1 MVHVL
6 DVFRQFTKFVQY
18 RNRVT
23 LAYIPSM
30 LDELVT
36 RIAPGSFR
44 ERLQNI
50 SLAVYAQVE
59 ALQVRLIN
67 SLRVRFRDI
76 FDDSSLALAA
86 AMLLPGANR
95 FTFLNFDVTEEQLE
109 RSEEHTSELQSLMRI
124 LYAVFCLN

>member
-86 AMLLPGANR
+86 AMLRTGANR
-95 FTFLNFDVTEEQLE
+95 FSSDEI
-109 RSEEHTSELQSLMRI
+109 TSELQSLMRFS
-124 LYAVFCLN
+124 YAVFCLI